1 MTETKYTYSI
11 SGEFP
16 NQKINS
22 DRLSQEIQDS
32 TIVISL
38 SFISTDGDNC
48 DIWFKA
54 ELSSNDQSALD
65 IIVSNHSGE
74 ALPSQATPVK
84 IAEIEEGVNQP
95 VSLSSEYRDK
105 SGKLRV
111 HQTSRKEGLA
121 VHWTGRGDDRSNA
134 KTFGKGPFISYKHNI
149 GDSTSE
155 VIYIDFNGLLNESWI
170 HEVVMTWYG
179 SELDLVSV
187 DIVPDV
193 CQIQDSP
200 TGNFTKYEAI
210 ILPAIPGT
218 GNCNI
223 VSDVLSYTGGLCERD
238 NPSDPSNPPSPAFW
252 NADFNE
258 ETGRFENLTPAPNG
272 DGRYNIFHEERVL
285 NKTFNQIQLLKNGFQ
300 IFNSSDTDQISHGYR
315 LRATFETTLPDHEWT
330 VSGILVMHRAKVSVK
345 DDCTF

>member
-1 MTETKYTYSI
+1 MAQTKYVYSI
-11 SGEFP
+11 ANDFP
-16 NQKINS
+16 NSIVS
-22 DRLSQEIQDS
+22 TDRLSQEIQQS
-32 TIVISL
+32 EITISL
-38 SFISTDGDNC
+38 SHINTQDDNC
-48 DIWFKA
+48 DIWFKDS
-54 ELSSNDQSALD
+54 LPVDSSSILNV
-65 IIVSNHSGE
+65 IVSEHSGE

-84 IAEIEEGVNQP
+84 IAEIEDGVNQP

-121 VHWTGRGDDRSNA
+121 IHWTGRGDDRSNS
-134 KTFGKGPFISYKHNI
+134 KTFGKGPFISYKHSV
-149 GDSTSE
+149 GDSTSDI
-155 VIYIDFNGLLNESWI
+155 IYIDFNGLLNESWI
-170 HEVVMTWYG
+170 HEVVLTWYG
-179 SELDLVSV
+179 CELDTVSV

-193 CQIQDSP
+193 CQIQDS
-200 TGNFTKYEAI
+200 TAGNFTKYEAI
-210 ILPAIPGT
+210 LLPAIPGT

-223 VSDVLSYTGGLCERD
+223 VSDVLSYTGGLVSID
-238 NPSDPSNPPSPAFW
+238 NPTDPSQSSSPGFW

-258 ETGRFENLTPAPNG
+258 ETGRFENLAPAPNG
-272 DGRYNIFHEERVL
+272 DGGYNIFHEERVL
-285 NKTFNQIQLLKNGFQ
+285 NKTFNEIQLLKNAFQ